1 MYRHLILALAATLAL
16 AVTPQTSVA
25 LPAQAAPASL
35 AAAEAGAF
43 LGAWPLGLDTPQGA
57 FTLNLTLKDE
67 GGKVVGSLSADV
79 MPTPQTVTDM
89 SKDGN
94 NLVLKYTVDAQGQTI
109 PAKIVLVPD
118 GDKWKANF
126 ELLDG
131 QIKMEGTATK
141 K

>member
-1 MYRHLILALAATLAL
+1 VRIYRQLILVLALALAYV
-16 AVTPQTSVA
+16 VTPLESVA
-25 LPAQAAPASL
+25 LRAQSL
-35 AAAEAGAF
+35 AAAEASAF
-43 LGAWPLGLDTPQGA
+43 LGAWALGLDTPQGA

-67 GGKVVGSLSADV
+67 GGKVVGSLSADI
-79 MPTPQTVTDM
+79 MPAPQTVTDI

-94 NLVLKYTVDAQGQTI
+94 NLVLKYTIDAQGQTV

>member
-1 MYRHLILALAATLAL
+1 VRIYRQLILVLALALAY
-16 AVTPQTSVA
+16 AVTPLESVV
-25 LPAQAAPASL
+25 LRAQCL
-35 AAAEAGAF
+35 AAAEASAF
-43 LGAWPLGLDTPQGA
+43 LGAWALGLDTPQGA

-67 GGKVVGSLSADV
+67 GGKVVGSLSADI
-79 MPTPQTVTDM
+79 MPAPQAVTDI

-94 NLVLKYTVDAQGQTI
+94 NLVLKYTIDAQGQTV